1 MNITQSY
8 NYYTAAP
15 GMPQSLTTTSVSVT
29 NITIQWDRVNCQ
41 ERNGPT
47 DSYRVVY
54 YPTSNS
60 SKRHAQIVVG
70 TRDGDRMFS
79 VSGLPPRTSYTFEVQ
94 ASNPVINVRG
104 APATITVATTPP
116 QSKKTILT
124 RAL

>member
-1 MNITQSY
+1 
-8 NYYTAAP
+8 
-15 GMPQSLTTTSVSVT
+15 MPQSLTTTSVSVA

-60 SKRHAQIVVG
+60 SERHAQTVAG

-94 ASNPVINVRG
+94 ASNPIINVHG
-104 APATITVATTPP
+104 APATVTVSTTPP
-116 QSKKTILT
+116 QSKKTIIIMKM
-124 RAL
+124 